1 MLKNLSKE
9 ELKVIIIL
17 AILYFLSGKLS
28 FFLSVES
35 SIVTISI
42 FFAEGVSLAAVLIYG
57 KKVWPGIFIGQ
68 LILALSTD
76 LSFFPSVL
84 ISGINSLEAVFAYYL
99 FKYFKFDISLRK
111 IHHLYLLFFIII
123 FILQPFSAILGNLVL
138 MIFSV
143 IEPSVYFANVFSWWF
158 GNTLGQLLIVPILLL
173 VYYELKNI
181 DFKHV
186 VFAIVIG
193 VLVSYAILILF
204 PVNNLALLL
213 SITILLSILVTI
225 EWGLVYASF
234 VILIITI
241 MSLLS
246 LYYNVGSF
254 TTEVRLDNIIN
265 INFYIL
271 AHILV
276 VYTIGILLIERDNA
290 IKDMMVLNLSLE
302 EKVDEEVEKNR
313 QQQFILQEQSR
324 HAQMGE
330 MISMIAHQWRQPLN
344 NLSLIIQG
352 ASLKYKLGKFDD
364 TQMLKL
370 SQDSKSQISQMSQ
383 TIDDFRY
390 FFKPDKDAKEF
401 SVNSVIFHTLTLLKP
416 ALDQEDIVV
425 ETYLEEEIL
434 IKGFS
439 NELGQVLITIL
450 NNAKDALVEN
460 NSVKKKRITIL
471 LKKDNDKAVISIE
484 DNAGG
489 IADDVIDQI
498 FNPYFSTKEEKNG
511 TGLGLYMS
519 KSIIEGYSNGILSV
533 ENSNNGAVFKI
544 IVGGVNNE

>member
-111 IHHLYLLFFIII
+111 IHHLYLLFFLII

-158 GNTLGQLLIVPILLL
+158 GNSLGQLLIVPILLL

-370 SQDSKSQISQMSQ
+370 SQDSKNQISQMSQ

-401 SVNSVIFHTLTLLKP
+401 SVNAVILHTLTLLKP

-460 NSVKKKRITIL
+460 NSAKKKRITIL

-498 FNPYFSTKEEKNG
+498 YNPYFSTKEEKNG

-519 KSIIEGYSNGILSV
+519 KSIIEGHSNGILSV
-533 ENSNNGAVFKI
+533 ENSSNGAVFKI
-544 IVGGVNNE
+544 ILGGR

>member
-1 MLKNLSKE
+1 
-9 ELKVIIIL
+9 
-17 AILYFLSGKLS
+17 
-28 FFLSVES
+28 
-35 SIVTISI
+35 
-42 FFAEGVSLAAVLIYG
+42 
-57 KKVWPGIFIGQ
+57 
-68 LILALSTD
+68 
-76 LSFFPSVL
+76 
-84 ISGINSLEAVFAYYL
+84 
-99 FKYFKFDISLRK
+99 
-111 IHHLYLLFFIII
+111 
-123 FILQPFSAILGNLVL
+123 

-460 NSVKKKRITIL
+460 NSAKKKRITIL